1 VEVDMR
7 RTLEWQ
13 IQRIGFLFRTASVF
27 LHGCVLILFFLL
39 VLFDTWNIFESLN
52 LRVFF
57 LVSFDAWNIWVLH
70 L

>member
-1 VEVDMR
+1 MR